1 MCIGNKN
8 AGDDGVGPFIAS
20 SLKKKIK
27 NINYIDCGIIPENYT
42 SLVKKYNPNKLII
55 IDAAD
60 MNLKP
65 GEFRIISKE
74 KIGLMHIS
82 THNMP
87 ISILINYLENYIKK
101 IYFIGIQPKKFIG
114 NISNEVKQSANNLI
128 NVIKNDEVEKI
139 KVLR

>member
-1 MCIGNKN
+1 MCIGNKK
-8 AGDDGVGPFIAS
+8 AGDDGIGPFIAT
-20 SLKKKIK
+20 SLKKMK
-27 NINYIDCGIIPENYT
+27 NITYLDCGIIPENYT

-82 THNMP
+82 THNIP
-87 ISILINYLENYIKK
+87 LSILINYLENYIKK
-101 IYFIGIQPKKFIG
+101 IYFIGIQPKKFVG
-114 NISNEVKQSANNLI
+114 NISNEVKESAKNLI
-128 NVIKNDEVEKI
+128 NIIKKDEIEKI
-139 KVLR
+139 KILQ

>member
-8 AGDDGVGPFIAS
+8 AGDDSVGPYIAK
-20 SLKKKIK
+20 SLKKTKK
-27 NINYIDCGIIPENYT
+27 INYIDCGIIPENYT
-42 SLVKKYNPNKLII
+42 SLVKKYKPKKLII

-65 GEFRIISKE
+65 GEIRIISKE

-87 ISILINYLENYIKK
+87 ISILINYLENYINK
-101 IYFIGIQPKKFIG
+101 IYFIGIQPKNLIG
-114 NISNEVKQSANNLI
+114 IISNEVKKSANYLI
-128 NVIKNDEVEKI
+128 NIIKNDEIEKI
-139 KVLR
+139 EVLS